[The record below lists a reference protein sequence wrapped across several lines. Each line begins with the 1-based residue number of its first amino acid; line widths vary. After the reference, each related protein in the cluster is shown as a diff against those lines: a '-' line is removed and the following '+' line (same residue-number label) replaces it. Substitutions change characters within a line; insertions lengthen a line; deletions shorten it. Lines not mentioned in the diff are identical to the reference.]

1 MSTGSKQI
9 IKTQKSKFKKNQD
22 KETFKQFRKKHHD
35 KSTYRLMKDEGKD
48 YDH

>member
-22 KETFKQFRKKHHD
+22 KETLKQFRKKHHD

-48 YDH
+48 YDR

>member
-22 KETFKQFRKKHHD
+22 RETLKQFKKKHHD
-35 KSTYRLMKDEGKD
+35 KTTYRLARNEDKD
-48 YDH
+48 YVD